1 MNQDSLAH
9 RWVVSAEE
17 AKELIKLDAT
27 LLDVRNSIS
36 WLLGHISGAVHVTWQ
51 QFSQQQSPNKGKLI
65 ENTEILQEKLCAV
78 GICNNQPVV
87 VLGNPA
93 HNFGEEGRIVWM
105 LRTLG
110 HSQAVFVDGGHSAL
124 VKAGVPIVWGVTQP
138 KPGDFLVQRT
148 SLWEIQRDELKANLS
163 AKEISQDLI
172 VIDTREAREYA
183 GTPAYGEHR
192 GGHLPGAVHFYF
204 QDLKDAKGNLLPR
217 DQIIDKLER
226 LGIQHHTPIIT
237 YCTGGIRSA
246 FFTAVLVDLGF
257 NHVKNYAGS
266 MWEWSASPEN
276 HYPLEFEPK

>member
-1 MNQDSLAH
+1 MNQDFLSH

-17 AKELIKLDAT
+17 AKELIERDAT
-27 LLDVRNSIS
+27 VLDVRNSIS

-65 ENTEILQEKLCAV
+65 ENPEILEEKLRGV
-78 GICNNQPVV
+78 GICNNKPVV

-124 VKAGVPIVWGVTQP
+124 VKAGIPIVWGMIQP
-138 KPGDFLVQRT
+138 KPGDFAMQRT
-148 SLWEIQRDELKANLS
+148 SLWEIQRDELKANLT

-172 VIDTREAREYA
+172 VIDTREAKEYA
-183 GTPAYGEHR
+183 GTPAYGEPR
-192 GGHLPGAVHFYF
+192 GGHLPGAVNFYF

-257 NHVKNYAGS
+257 NNVKNYAGS
-266 MWEWSASPEN
+266 MWEWSAFPEN
-276 HYPLEFEPK
+276 HYPLESEPK